1 MSLENWASNRWLE
14 KLGSDRE
21 EIERLLANA
30 DGHLDDY
37 RKAVASE
44 MSADA
49 QLSLAWDSIRAS
61 ATAAL
66 RAAGYRVVRGGGE
79 HYRTIETLEFSIDPE
94 RKLIPRLDAL
104 RRKRN
109 TGAYDDYGLVAQG
122 EADLAGRLAAKS
134 VKTSRTGSA
143 RTTPTR
149 FHKRRLPQGASATR
163 WDHMLKC
170 WEYEKILAK

>member
-1 MSLENWASNRWLE
+1 
-14 KLGSDRE
+14 
-21 EIERLLANA
+21 
-30 DGHLDDY
+30 
-37 RKAVASE
+37 
-44 MSADA
+44 MSADT

-122 EADLAGRLAAKS
+122 EADLAGKLAAEVRKDVEDWIRKIHADCRRAPRRRDGISCSKAGSMRRYWQNKQRGFQAANVPRS
-134 VKTSRTGSA
+134 VVVA
-143 RTTPTR
+143 RN
-149 FHKRRLPQGASATR
+149 
-163 WDHMLKC
+163 
-170 WEYEKILAK
+170 LA